1 MALGMLEH
9 TEIDDLDPD
18 GADALHLQIEAMKL
32 AFADVE
38 RHVGDPDAMR
48 IGAEALLDPSYL
60 AGRAALID
68 RDGAPE
74 PTAGAPHAGGTVC
87 LPAAPPPGMLIPTL
101 QATSRALTPAPA

>member
-60 AGRAALID
+60 AGRAALIN
-68 RDGAPE
+68 RAGASE
-74 PTAGAPHAGGTVC
+74 PTAGAPTAGGTVY
-87 LPAAPPPGMLIPTL
+87 LTAADASGMMISSI
-101 QATSRALTPAPA
+101 QSNYR